1 MLKIKCYISDWII
14 HSAWLCACRSHRCR
28 HRSGLRSQTY
38 RCRRRRWA
46 ERRRTCTVWNKRRSV
61 WRRVSVLG
69 KPSWT
74 ASSNCWRH
82 RRTRWTRSHT
92 LTRITHTFITL
103 FLLGALQVI
112 QDLHM
117 VIYWRAKNHRYAFF
131 VKLLWLLNIF
141 YGPFSY
147 FW

>member
-1 MLKIKCYISDWII
+1 MLKIKCLKQACWFWYISDWII
-14 HSAWLCACRSHRCR
+14 HSVWLCACRSHRCR

-38 RCRRRRWA
+38 SCRRRRRA
-46 ERRRTCTVWNKRRSV
+46 ERRRTCTVWNKRSSV
-61 WRRVSVLG
+61 WRRVCLLG

-74 ASSNCWRH
+74 ASSTCWRH

-92 LTRITHTFITL
+92 PTRIPHTFITL
-103 FLLGALQVI
+103 FLLGALPVI

-117 VIYWRAKNHRYAFF
+117 VIYWRAKNHHYAFF

-141 YGPFSY
+141 
-147 FW
+147 